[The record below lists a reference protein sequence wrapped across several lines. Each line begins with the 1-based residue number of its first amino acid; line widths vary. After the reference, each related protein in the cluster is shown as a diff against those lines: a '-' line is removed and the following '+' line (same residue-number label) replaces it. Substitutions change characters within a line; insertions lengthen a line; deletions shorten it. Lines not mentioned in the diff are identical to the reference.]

1 MRWLTPLQMEG
12 ATMRRREDSGFTLV
26 ELVVVVAI
34 VAVLLTIGLVSYRGV
49 QRQAEARGVHLDLIT
64 AVKVQAL
71 IHLETGSFNADAG
84 TLTAL
89 EPNLQYSLDG
99 ANGTIVVAS
108 EAGREDLD
116 VCVFAKTQDGTW
128 FSMYHSSSASDR
140 YGQSAPLQCIP
151 ANVAAWPTESW

>member
-1 MRWLTPLQMEG
+1 MRWLTPLRMEG
-12 ATMRRREDSGFTLV
+12 DAMRRREDSGFTLV
-26 ELVVVVAI
+26 EMVVVVAI

-49 QRQAEARGVHLDLIT
+49 QRQAEARGVQLDLVT

-71 IHLETGSFNADAG
+71 LHLETGAFSSDAI

-108 EAGREDLD
+108 EVGREDLD
-116 VCVFAKTQDGTW
+116 VCLFASTQDGAW
-128 FSMYHSSSASDR
+128 FSMYHSSSAGDR
-140 YGQSAPLQCIP
+140 YGQSAPLQCTP
-151 ANVAAWPTESW
+151 VNVAAWPTGSW